1 MIELKN
7 KYCIGT
13 HIMFYE
19 IEMLESQTNALIQ
32 TIETVKNPENITI
45 EMFLNCSE
53 YFEQLDTE
61 YTWEF
66 IRDKFYKEVNK
77 LRKLGANVIDKIYEN
92 NIKPYTIGSYR
103 RDLNY
108 NYCEYND
115 FIIWGETDCLLPKET
130 FSSIEL
136 VSNYASQNN
145 INRYCLTFGVRRMW
159 DRSWDS
165 IVHNDFMNNTYHEMH
180 EPEKWKTDPSSI
192 WYTMNLEEMNQ
203 INNKATELDLKLIDS
218 PRFDGS
224 GLVISSDLIQS
235 GVNIPHAT
243 WACGED
249 TAFQN
254 MAQIIMGPSYRQFVI
269 KNILKVHNRN
279 HPLKREYVKGESHLT
294 SSKEKRNANNLWQT
308 VKKMSESNMHM
319 LGPNQNSFYTLKNLD
334 NEKQKI
340 SSHTS

>member
-1 MIELKN
+1 MINLVN

-19 IEMLESQTNALIQ
+19 IEMLSEQTDALIQ
-32 TIETVKNPENITI
+32 TINTVNNPENITV

-53 YFEQLDTE
+53 YFEKLNPK
-61 YTWEF
+61 YNWEF
-66 IRDKFYKEVNK
+66 INKKYNKEVNRLK
-77 LRKLGANVIDKIYEN
+77 KTGVNVIEKTYKN
-92 NIKPYTIGSYR
+92 NTKPYTIGSYR

-145 INRYCLTFGVRRMW
+145 INRYCLTFGIRRMW
-159 DRSWDS
+159 DKSWDS
-165 IVHNDFMNNTYHEMH
+165 ITHNDFIENTYHEMH
-180 EPEKWKTDPSSI
+180 EPEKWENDPSSI
-192 WYTMNLEEMNQ
+192 WYTMGIEEMNT
-203 INNKATELDLKLIDS
+203 INSKAENLDLGLLNS

-224 GLVISSDLIQS
+224 GLVISSALIQS

-254 MAQIIMGPSYRQFVI
+254 IAKIIMGDSYRQFVI

-279 HPLKREYVKGESHLT
+279 HPLKREYVNGEDHLE
-294 SSKEKRNANNLWQT
+294 SSKAKRNSNQLWNM
-308 VKKMSESNMHM
+308 VHKMSENNLYT
-319 LGPNQNSFYTLKNLD
+319 LGPHQNSFYTLKNLE
-334 NEKQKI
+334 NERKKI
-340 SSHTS
+340 SPNVS

>member
-1 MIELKN
+1 MINLKN

-19 IEMLESQTNALIQ
+19 IEMLKEQTDALIQ
-32 TIETVKNPENITI
+32 TISTVNNPENITI

-53 YFEQLDTE
+53 YFEKLDQQ
-61 YTWEF
+61 YTWDF
-66 IRDKFYKEVNK
+66 IEKKYYKEFNRLKNTGVT
-77 LRKLGANVIDKIYEN
+77 VIDKIYKDN
-92 NIKPYTIGSYR
+92 DKCYTIGSYR

-136 VSNYASQNN
+136 ISEYANN
-145 INRYCLTFGVRRMW
+145 NDINRYCLTFGVRRMW
-159 DRSWDS
+159 DKSWDS
-165 IVHNDFMNNTYHEMH
+165 IVHNDFLNSTYHEMH
-180 EPEKWKTDPSSI
+180 EPEKWKNDPSSI
-192 WYTMNLEEMNQ
+192 WYSMNLEEMNE
-203 INNKATELDLKLIDS
+203 INSKVENLDLNLIKA

-224 GLVISSDLIQS
+224 GLVISSALIQS

-254 MAQIIMGPSYRQFVI
+254 MAKIIMRDSYRQFVV

-279 HPLKREYVKGESHLT
+279 HPLKREYVEGESHLS
-294 SSKEKRNANNLWQT
+294 SSKEKRNANNLWQV
-308 VKKMSESNMHM
+308 VKKMSEGNMGI
-319 LGPNQNSFYTLKNLD
+319 LGSCQKRFYTLKNLE
-334 NEKQKI
+334 NERKKV
-340 SSHTS
+340 STHTS

>member
-61 YTWEF
+61 YTWGF

-77 LRKLGANVIDKIYEN
+77 LRKLGVNVVDKIYEN

-130 FSSIEL
+130 FGAIEL
-136 VSNYASQNN
+136 ISGYASSNN

-159 DRSWDS
+159 DSSWDS
-165 IVHNDFMNNTYHEMH
+165 IVHDKFLNNTYHEMH
-180 EPEKWKTDPSSI
+180 EPEKWKNDPSSI
-192 WYTMNLEEMNQ
+192 WYTMDQDQMNE
-203 INNKATELDLKLIDS
+203 INSQVDDLNIQLLAH

-254 MAQIIMGPSYRQFVI
+254 MAKIIMGDSYRQFVV

-279 HPLKREYVKGESHLT
+279 HPLKREYVKGESHLN
-294 SSKEKRNANNLWQT
+294 SSKEKRNANSLWQT
-308 VKKMSESNMHM
+308 VKKMSESNMNM
-319 LGPNQNSFYTLKNLD
+319 LGSNQNSFYTLKNLD
-334 NEKQKI
+334 NEKQKVSSNI
-340 SSHTS
+340 S

>member
-1 MIELKN
+1 MELKN

-19 IEMLESQTNALIQ
+19 IEMLKSQTESLIQ
-32 TIETVKNPENITI
+32 IIQSVSNPSNITI

-53 YFEQLDTE
+53 YFEKLE
-61 YTWEF
+61 KKCTWDF
-66 IRDKFYKEVNK
+66 IKNKFYKEVNNLK
-77 LRKLGANVIDKIYEN
+77 VLGVNVIDKVYEDN
-92 NIKPYTIGSYR
+92 SKPYTIGSYR

-130 FSSIEL
+130 LSTIETI
-136 VSNYASQNN
+136 SEYASKSN

-159 DRSWDS
+159 DSSWDS
-165 IVHNDFMNNTYHEMH
+165 IVHNKFLNSSYHEMH
-180 EPEKWKTDPSSI
+180 EPEKWKSDPSSI
-192 WYTMNLEEMNQ
+192 WYTMDINEMNQ
-203 INNKATELDLKLIDS
+203 INSTVEELDVKVLDE

-224 GLVISSDLIQS
+224 GLVISTDLIQN

-249 TAFQN
+249 TAFQT
-254 MAQIIMGPSYRQFVI
+254 MAKIIMKNSYKQFTV

-279 HPLKREYVKGESHLT
+279 HPLKREYVEGESHLN
-294 SSKEKRNANNLWQT
+294 SSKEKRKSNKLWQIVKNMCENNLSQ
-308 VKKMSESNMHM
+308 
-319 LGPNQNSFYTLKNLD
+319 LGSLQSKFFTLNDLNQNK
-334 NEKQKI
+334 
-340 SSHTS
+340 

>member
-1 MIELKN
+1 MINLKN
-7 KYCIGT
+7 TYCIGT

-19 IEMLESQTNALIQ
+19 IEMLKSQTDALIQ
-32 TIETVKNPENITI
+32 AIETVENPENITI

-53 YFEQLDTE
+53 YFEKLDPK
-61 YTWEF
+61 YTWKF
-66 IRDKFYKEVNK
+66 IRDKYYTEVNR
-77 LRKLGANVIDKIYEN
+77 LRKLGVNVIDKIYEN

-115 FIIWGETDCLLPKET
+115 YIIWGETDCLLPRET

-136 VSNYASQNN
+136 VSQYATQNN

-165 IVHNDFMNNTYHEMH
+165 IVHNDFMNNNYHEMH
-180 EPEKWKTDPSSI
+180 EPEKWKNDPSSI
-192 WYTMNLEEMNQ
+192 WYTMDIEEMNQ
-203 INNKATELDLKLIDS
+203 INTKATELDLGLIDT

-235 GVNIPHAT
+235 GVNIPHAA

-254 MAQIIMGPSYRQFVI
+254 MAKIIMGKAYRQFTV

-279 HPLKREYVKGESHLT
+279 HPLKREYVEGESHLE
-294 SSKEKRNANNLWQT
+294 SSKAKRNSNKLWQI
-308 VKKMSESNMHM
+308 VHKMSESNMHT
-319 LGPNQNSFYTLKNLD
+319 LGPYQNSFYTLKNLED
-334 NEKQKI
+334 ERKKI
-340 SSHTS
+340 SPNAS

>member
-61 YTWEF
+61 YTWGF

-77 LRKLGANVIDKIYEN
+77 LRKLGVNVIDKIYEN

-130 FSSIEL
+130 FNVIEL
-136 VSNYASQNN
+136 VSEYSSINN

-159 DRSWDS
+159 DSSWDS
-165 IVHNDFMNNTYHEMH
+165 IVHDKFLNNTYHEMH
-180 EPEKWKTDPSSI
+180 EPEKWKNDPSSI
-192 WYTMNLEEMNQ
+192 WYTMNQDQMNEV
-203 INNKATELDLKLIDS
+203 NSDVEDLNIQLLTQ

-254 MAQIIMGPSYRQFVI
+254 MAKIIMGNSYRQFVV

-279 HPLKREYVKGESHLT
+279 HPLKREYVKGESHLS
-294 SSKEKRNANNLWQT
+294 SSKEKRNANSLWQT
-308 VKKMSESNMHM
+308 VKKMSESNMHL
-319 LGPNQNSFYTLKNLD
+319 LGSNQNSFYTLENLE
-334 NEKQKI
+334 NERKKI
-340 SSHTS
+340 SPNIS